1 MRTRKTSSEK
11 VKKESKDYMQGNK
24 KRRCI
29 SEAASCINPKFEDE
43 KYISSRKVDDFF
55 YSIYVKPAKPE
66 VRDAMM
72 FINIAFQRRESL
84 FEDVQ
89 GKAEARV
96 YMRTAIDRLL
106 AYVDEKIGFLR
117 LFFTKSNEVFPLTG
131 IIMHPEMWREEFPF
145 ELLLELIDSYDDERL
160 FAMLLMFLHTKKK
173 VNRDFV
179 KRIMADRKILVLY
192 LDGASYEFSVKQ
204 DILRMYEMT
213 SLSNKSNPSLKVL
226 LKQFIQNF
234 YRKYEEAYNYAKKAI
249 EKEISEIEKE
259 IRKNGDLHGVTNYFV
274 FRRLLMRSR
283 MEKSICIEFSP
294 FCRKNIEFYASFSAI
309 TICVGN
315 GVRTLADSLED
326 SERFGEKLKLLGNE
340 RLFKI
345 MKSIFAKPISLA
357 ELASEFGISMS
368 NAYKILSK
376 LVEERY
382 IYKNEEDQK
391 YVANKEHFLN
401 VVDLFRKYGGENR

>member
-11 VKKESKDYMQGNK
+11 VKKEPKDYMQGNK

-117 LFFTKSNEVFPLTG
+117 LFFIKSNEVFPLTG

-173 VNRDFV
+173 VSRDFV

-226 LKQFIQNF
+226 LKQFIFCLHN
-234 YRKYEEAYNYAKKAI
+234 AI
-249 EKEISEIEKE
+249 
-259 IRKNGDLHGVTNYFV
+259 NT
-274 FRRLLMRSR
+274 LLQSSQLQIFF
-283 MEKSICIEFSP
+283 KHLFK
-294 FCRKNIEFYASFSAI
+294 FN
-309 TICVGN
+309 TIIN
-315 GVRTLADSLED
+315 NP
-326 SERFGEKLKLLGNE
+326 LKLVVPRFSIIQIYRFFNDNTTS
-340 RLFKI
+340 LFI
-345 MKSIFAKPISLA
+345 
-357 ELASEFGISMS
+357 
-368 NAYKILSK
+368 
-376 LVEERY
+376 R
-382 IYKNEEDQK
+382 
-391 YVANKEHFLN
+391 HFTP
-401 VVDLFRKYGGENR
+401 V

>member
-1 MRTRKTSSEK
+1 
-11 VKKESKDYMQGNK
+11 
-24 KRRCI
+24 
-29 SEAASCINPKFEDE
+29 
-43 KYISSRKVDDFF
+43 
-55 YSIYVKPAKPE
+55 
-66 VRDAMM
+66 
-72 FINIAFQRRESL
+72 
-84 FEDVQ
+84 
-89 GKAEARV
+89 
-96 YMRTAIDRLL
+96 MRTAIDRLL

-173 VNRDFV
+173 VSRDFV

-234 YRKYEEAYNYAKKAI
+234 YRKYEEAYNYAIKAI

-259 IRKNGDLHGVTNYFV
+259 IRKNGDLHGVTDYFV

-294 FCRKNIEFYASFSAI
+294 FCRKNIEFFASFSAI
-309 TICVGN
+309 TICAGN
-315 GVRTLADSLED
+315 GVRTLADSLAD
-326 SERFGEKLKLLGNE
+326 SERVGEKLKLLGNE